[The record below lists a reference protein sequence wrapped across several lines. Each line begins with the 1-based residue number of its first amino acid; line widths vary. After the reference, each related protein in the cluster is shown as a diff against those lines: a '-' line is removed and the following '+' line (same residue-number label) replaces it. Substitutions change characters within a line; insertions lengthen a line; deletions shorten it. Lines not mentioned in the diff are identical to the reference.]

1 MSDKNPIRIGI
12 VGAAGTGKTSLAE
25 ALSSTLG
32 IPLLK
37 SREITDDILKRDGFD
52 YASGIQIERFL
63 ANSGRPNE
71 ILRRTIAQQQA
82 EQFVTDRTVVD
93 LAAYAVCELHDM
105 DIVAVRHILG
115 TCKKNIGSYS
125 HLFLCPWQD
134 VPVENNKRR
143 TLNPWYQFLIHTVE
157 LGILQDWGCR
167 YTVLVAGN
175 TKDRVA
181 EIGSILGR

>member
-1 MSDKNPIRIGI
+1 MGC
-12 VGAAGTGKTSLAE
+12 AGTGKTSLAE
-25 ALSSTLG
+25 ALSSTLK

-37 SREITDDILKRDGFD
+37 SREITDDILKRDGYD
-52 YASGIQIERFL
+52 YALGIQIERFL

-71 ILRRTIAQQQA
+71 ILRRTVAQQQKE

-105 DIVAVRHILG
+105 DIVAVRHIVE
-115 TCKKNIGSYS
+115 TCKKNVGSYS

-157 LGILQDWGCR
+157 LGVLQDWKCQ
-167 YTVLVAGN
+167 YTVLATGN
-175 TKDRVA
+175 TKDRIA
-181 EIGSILGR
+181 EISSVLGFEGVIVGA